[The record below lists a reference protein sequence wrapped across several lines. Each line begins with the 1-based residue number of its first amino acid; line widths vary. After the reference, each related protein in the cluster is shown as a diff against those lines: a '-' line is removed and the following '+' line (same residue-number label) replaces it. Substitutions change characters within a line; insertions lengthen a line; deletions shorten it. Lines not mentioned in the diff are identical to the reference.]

1 MTRLLLLGILAMVI
15 GCNQS
20 GGNANSNSGSPNM
33 PKDTIS
39 HGRVT
44 LLKFETEMGN
54 PDADAVKAGMDA
66 ATSTLNDLLADE
78 ELKPAAGTFIGRFR
92 LETDG
97 RVRMFLTDKATS
109 ISNIVDGKLTDAFV
123 GAAFGGKCSF
133 PELGDIAM
141 VYAEFRIDP
150 PN

>member
-1 MTRLLLLGILAMVI
+1 MTTEKI
-15 GCNQS
+15 
-20 GGNANSNSGSPNM
+20 
-33 PKDTIS
+33 T

-54 PDADAVKAGMDA
+54 PDADAVKTGMDA
-66 ATSTLNDLLADE
+66 ATSTLNELLSDD
-78 ELKPAAGTFIGRFR
+78 ELKPAAGTFVGRFR

-97 RVRMFLTDKATS
+97 TVRMFLTDKTTS
-109 ISNIVDGKLTDAFV
+109 ISNIEDGKLTDAFV

-141 VYAEFRIDP
+141 VYAEFKIGP

>member
-1 MTRLLLLGILAMVI
+1 MTRLLLVGIVGLLI

-20 GGNANSNSGSPNM
+20 GDTSTSNSESTNM
-33 PKDTIS
+33 TTEKIT

-54 PDADAVKAGMDA
+54 PDADAVKTGMDA
-66 ATSTLNDLLADE
+66 ATSTLNELLSDD
-78 ELKPAAGTFIGRFR
+78 ELKPATGTFVGRFR

-97 RVRMFLTDKATS
+97 TVRMFLTDKTTS
-109 ISNIVDGKLTDAFV
+109 ISNIEDGKLTDAFV

-141 VYAEFRIDP
+141 VYAEFKIGP